1 MKLLPLV
8 LTLLPFACANRVHKL
23 SLHKISSVAT
33 NPELESAYL
42 ADKYGAPQPGQ
53 LPLLGAGGLGR
64 RMKRPTMRDGEQ
76 LLWTQEETNG
86 GHPVPL
92 SSNFF
97 RLCSICLPVYTAI

>member
-8 LTLLPFACANRVHKL
+8 LTLLPFACANRIHEL

-97 RLCSICLPVYTAI
+97 RLCFICLPVYTAI